1 MLYSW
6 SHCTTRLF
14 FVKLRVMKL
23 LDGLELVG
31 YIKERQAKQVRAL
44 RQSWRVL
51 PRLAIVQTIDD
62 PVIDTYV
69 RLKQAYGEDILVD
82 VDVYKINQSELAAT
96 ITRLNADE
104 LVYGIIV
111 QLPLA
116 DPAETQAMV
125 DLIVPEKDVDGL
137 GAGAVLTPATPQ
149 AIDWLLAGYN
159 VTLEGAEIAIVGN
172 GRLVG
177 YPLSQLWHK
186 AGLNVSVYD
195 DATTDLADR
204 LIEADIIV
212 TATGVPGLITAN
224 MVKPGA
230 VVVDAG
236 TASEHGKIVGD
247 VAGDV
252 RVLDDITITPVK
264 GGVGPLTV
272 AALFDNVI
280 TAARKVADARGQQDL
295 G

>member
-1 MLYSW
+1 
-6 SHCTTRLF
+6 
-14 FVKLRVMKL
+14 MKL

-44 RQSWRVL
+44 RQSWRVIPKL
-51 PRLAIVQTIDD
+51 VIIQTIDD

-69 RLKQAYGEDILVD
+69 RLKQAYGEDILVE
-82 VDVYKINQSELAAT
+82 VDVHKIDQADLMTT
-96 ITRLNADE
+96 INTLNADDS
-104 LVYGIIV
+104 VNGIII

-116 DPAETQAMV
+116 DPAATDAAV
-125 DLIVPEKDVDGL
+125 NAVLPAKDVDGL
-137 GAGAVLTPATPQ
+137 GSQATATPATAT

-159 VTLEGAEIAIVGN
+159 ITLEGRTLAIVGN

-177 YPLSQLWHK
+177 APLAKLWTQ
-186 AGLNVSVYD
+186 AGLSVTVYD
-195 DATTDLADR
+195 DKTLDLASA
-204 LIEADIIV
+204 ISGADVIV
-212 TATGVPGLITAN
+212 TATGVPSLIKRD
-224 MVKPGA
+224 MVKSGA

-247 VAGDV
+247 VSDEV
-252 RVLDDITITPVK
+252 RELDDITITPLK

-280 TAARKVADARGQQDL
+280 QAARVIADANGQQDL
-295 G
+295 